1 MVTGIDKA
9 IVAVLGGVVTL
20 LANFGVTMPENT
32 QALITAV
39 APVLTALAVYFTP
52 NKA

>member
-1 MVTGIDKA
+1 MVSGIDKA
-9 IVAVLGGVVTL
+9 IIAVLGGAVTL
-20 LANFGVTMPENT
+20 LANFGVAMPENV

-39 APVLTALAVYFTP
+39 APVLTALAVYFIP